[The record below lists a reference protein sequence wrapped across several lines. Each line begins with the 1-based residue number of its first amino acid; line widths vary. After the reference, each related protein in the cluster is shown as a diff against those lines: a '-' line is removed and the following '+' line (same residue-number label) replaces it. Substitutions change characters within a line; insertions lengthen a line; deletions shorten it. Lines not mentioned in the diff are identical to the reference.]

1 MRSARLTLCRRFGPS
16 PCPTHYDGPW
26 ATTPSADFC
35 PITLVHC
42 CAARCVGLWLHC
54 LFRSL
59 QSTATC
65 SAWTLV
71 NQCGPAGTFASTA
84 HRHVGQISPNK
95 NMRFRCTIA
104 AFTLPLDT
112 AGFVTL
118 C

>member
-59 QSTATC
+59 QSTAPC